1 MKNNDRNY
9 TLDLIRGVSALI
21 VMSGHL
27 RIALYK
33 DFSELDNLQNTSLIE
48 KGFYFITGLG
58 HEAVMVFFVLSGYFV
73 GGSVIK
79 NQKKFSSQNY
89 LIARLSRLWV
99 PLLPILI
106 FTIIIDYFIGI
117 SSPELLNGNYYP
129 ILNSGPKSDYSISFL
144 TFLSNMSFLQT
155 IFTPVYGTNGPLWS
169 LAYEFWYY
177 ILFPIIMILSNVIKR
192 NIFKK
197 VIGGILAVIILRF
210 MHFEMLQGFVIW
222 LFGVIVYL
230 ITSKKYIKPNF
241 VCILSSFS
249 LFTLFLFNSKFE
261 FLIDML
267 NEHNDILIG
276 ISFSMLLLSII
287 NYQIPNFKFLNLRK
301 FSFYISEISYTLY
314 ISHFPVVLLIYSNFY
329 LGKQLKFNIKDN
341 LQFSAW
347 FLLLIFIS
355 VLLWYI
361 FERNT
366 PVIRKRFKHLISK
379 F

>member
-1 MKNNDRNY
+1 MYNTRNY
-9 TLDLIRGVSALI
+9 TLDFIRGVSALI

-33 DFSELDNLQNTSLIE
+33 DFSELGNVENSSLVE

-79 NQKKFSSQNY
+79 NQKYFSSKNY

-117 SSPELLNGNYYP
+117 ASPELLNGNYYS
-129 ILNSGPKSDYSISFL
+129 ILNSGPKTDYSISFL

-177 ILFPIIMILSNVIKR
+177 ILFPILMILSNFIKR
-192 NIFKK
+192 NILSKI
-197 VIGGILAVIILRF
+197 IGGILAIFIVRF
-210 MHFEMLQGFVIW
+210 MPLEMLQGFLIW
-222 LFGVIVYL
+222 LFGAAVYL
-230 ITSKKYIKPNF
+230 ITTKKYIQTNVIF
-241 VCILSSFS
+241 ILSSFS
-249 LFTLFLFNSKFE
+249 LFIFSLLNSKFE
-261 FLIDML
+261 FSKDLI
-267 NEHNDILIG
+267 NNYNDIFTG
-276 ISFSMLLLSII
+276 ISFSFFLISII
-287 NYQIPNFKFLNLRK
+287 NYQIPNFKFLNLKK
-301 FSFYISEISYTLY
+301 FSFWISEISYTLY
-314 ISHFPVVLLIYSNFY
+314 ITHFPIVLLIYSNYY
-329 LGKQLKFNIKDN
+329 LGKQLTFNFNSN
-341 LQFSAW
+341 LQFTAW

-355 VLLWYI
+355 ILFWYL

-366 PVIRKRFKHLISK
+366 PIIRKKVKGLISK
-379 F
+379 

>member
-1 MKNNDRNY
+1 MYNTRNY
-9 TLDLIRGVSALI
+9 TLDLIRGVSALL

-33 DFSELDNLQNTSLIE
+33 DFSELYNVQNTSLIE

-79 NQKKFSSQNY
+79 NQKTFSFQNY

-106 FTIIIDYFIGI
+106 FTTIIDYFIGV
-117 SSPELLNGNYYP
+117 SSTELLNGDYYP

-177 ILFPIIMILSNVIKR
+177 ILFPVIILLFNVIKR
-192 NIFKK
+192 NILNKI
-197 VIGGILAVIILRF
+197 IGGILAVLILRF
-210 MHFEMLQGFVIW
+210 MHLEMLEGFLIW
-222 LFGVIVYL
+222 LFGVAVYL
-230 ITSKKYIKPNF
+230 ITFKKHIKPNVVFILLSLALF
-241 VCILSSFS
+241 V
-249 LFTLFLFNSKFE
+249 LFLLNSKFN
-261 FLIDML
+261 FLIDIL
-267 NEHNDILIG
+267 NENNDILVG
-276 ISFSMLLLSII
+276 ISFSVFLITII
-287 NYQIPNFKFLNLRK
+287 NYQIPNTKFLNLNK

-314 ISHFPVVLLIYSNFY
+314 ISHFPIVLLIYTNYY
-329 LGKQLKFNIKDN
+329 LGNQLTYTINNN
-341 LQFSAW
+341 LQFAAW

-355 VLLWYI
+355 IIFWYL

-366 PVIRKRFKHLISK
+366 PFIRKKFKDLISK
-379 F
+379 